1 MTISWIDDETNS
13 DRRDAAEDTWTV
25 ALSQVRDRYPD
36 AALVEIVPNVPG
48 MYCLEAEH
56 EDYLIRFADADC
68 GHLYGSGQIINEW
81 EAVVDDEDG
90 IQVERFTAPRIPELV
105 AQVRTWL
112 LARIDEDRV
121 AQADDPDRGRE

>member
-1 MTISWIDDETNS
+1 M
-13 DRRDAAEDTWTV
+13 
-25 ALSQVRDRYPD
+25 RDRYP
-36 AALVEIVPNVPG
+36 AAVLVEIVPNAPG

-112 LARIDEDRV
+112 LTRVDKDRV
-121 AQADDPDRGRE
+121 AQADDPDRGRDS